1 MRAVLKIP
9 FCLCSPKTSKRP
21 TKTWPTNGE
30 RDAPKRIIFVLPSK
44 NLKDIGSISKKV
56 PRKSSYHGSAL
67 FRRRAQLLGRMLCLK
82 GYFFV
87 LLSENLKKSPKSPK
101 RSEETPF
108 SCQET
113 PFSYQETPFSYQ
125 GTSFSYHG
133 SALCRR
139 RAQLLG
145 CGAEKMGEP
154 TRFPHH
160 LVQMVRW

>member
-30 RDAPKRIIFVLPSK
+30 RDAPKRILFVLPSK
-44 NLKDIGSISKKV
+44 NWKDIGRISRKS
-56 PRKSSYHGSAL
+56 PQKSSYHGSAL
-67 FRRRAQLLGRMLCLK
+67 FLRRAQLFGRMLRLT

-87 LLSENLKKSPKSPK
+87 LLSENLIKSPKSPK

-108 SCQET
+108 S
-113 PFSYQETPFSYQ
+113 YQETP
-125 GTSFSYHG
+125 FSYHG